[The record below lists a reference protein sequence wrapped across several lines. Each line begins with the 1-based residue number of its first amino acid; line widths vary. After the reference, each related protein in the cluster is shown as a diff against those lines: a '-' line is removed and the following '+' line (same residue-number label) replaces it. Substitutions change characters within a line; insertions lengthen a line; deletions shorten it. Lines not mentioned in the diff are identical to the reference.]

1 MGRRGQHGPSVDFE
15 ENETERE
22 RREDIDVRFGQ
33 CRKDHN
39 IEEVYW

>member
-22 RREDIDVRFGQ
+22 RREDIDVVSSPRIFG
-33 CRKDHN
+33 H
-39 IEEVYW
+39 Y